1 MYTAYP
7 PVEDLHIIEHDPE
20 KAKEY
25 LAAANYNNEEFGILV
40 QAGTNYETAAK
51 VIQAQLMAIGINCVV
66 DAVDNTTLRER
77 DNVREFDGYLCDN
90 LSSIPDADG
99 IAFLLAL
106 QSRNAAVNHSFG
118 FLTESGEMILDSSV
132 EAVLDLS
139 EYGSVYL
146 YLHLDVNDAS
156 SPVSATL
163 YAVVPETISGDT
175 VLTAPSVYML
185 EPSEKPMYLIVDKPD
200 NVSFSDTAFARES
213 GARYAEDG
221 MRFENFFP
229 IADNDSEIILNVE
242 SHESPVIFDYPFGP
256 SMNSRLIPN
265 DGTVIVERMGKKSCT
280 FQVKEGQRIFPVI
293 FEDSL
298 SDVTVSV
305 SSDSESSARFVVGAG
320 HDSGRGYASRSIHFG
335 ESIEIESHQILEYG
349 YLIRT
354 GDLSAIEFTV
364 SVE

>member
-1 MYTAYP
+1 MLVARIDAPEIEYRDAADGMSLGQGISE
-7 PVEDLHIIEHDPE
+7 PVYIESDGTQV
-20 KAKEY
+20 Y
-25 LAAANYNNEEFGILV
+25 EEFFRLD
-40 QAGTNYETAAK
+40 T
-51 VIQAQLMAIGINCVV
+51 
-66 DAVDNTTLRER
+66 
-77 DNVREFDGYLCDN
+77 
-90 LSSIPDADG
+90 SSIPDADG

-118 FLTESGEMILDSSV
+118 FLTESGEMISDSSV